1 MADPFTASIVQ
12 AGLKSAGNFLKDEL
26 IKRIFGSIFGGGGS
40 DLPPLTPEQQA
51 ALEVSNALN
60 MAQGDLYGDG
70 QNEGFLET
78 VGPTFEEAVRKVQ
91 ALDDSE
97 EKTDLLSVLANN
109 APYDFTDLTPASI
122 TGLEV
127 DDLSNPLITP
137 NPLLVDPDST
147 NNTNVIGAGTDIVT
161 GGASSTST
169 QDTRTAKQILEEYAQ
184 KDSQGNLIRDNP
196 IGDLFQDF
204 NPDGVLPGQ
213 VKFPFHE
220 ILKILKEESSKGDKN
235 AEIILDR
242 HNANVNK
249 DAIDAF
255 IDLISG
261 KGVTGNVVDDTVG
274 AGAGGAAGGNVPA
287 GNVPT
292 GNVPTGNVPA
302 GGVVGG
308 ADTTVGGAG
317 NDTLTGGAG
326 NDTLSGGGGNDTI
339 NNDNDKD
346 KDISVISGGSVL
358 DQTGTGDVKVDDQP
372 AGLLNIPTTVPQ
384 QPERKA
390 GMIMQISQSAPIVET
405 VFDDILFEP
414 RFTRLDN
421 IPDFNLPSGLLRTLV

>member
-91 ALDDSE
+91 SLDDSE

-122 TGLEV
+122 TNLEE
-127 DDLSNPLITP
+127 DDLSNPLLAP
-137 NPLLVDPDST
+137 NPLLVEQAANTGPFVTDSA
-147 NNTNVIGAGTDIVT
+147 AGTDTLVASGDSDKIADDKET
-161 GGASSTST
+161 GATSE
-169 QDTRTAKQILEEYAQ
+169 TAEQILAKY
-184 KDSQGNLIRDNP
+184 KDRADPVTDML
-196 IGDLFQDF
+196 GDYKQE
-204 NPDGVLPGQ
+204 DGSIFPVNVL
-213 VKFPFHE
+213 
-220 ILKILKEESSKGDKN
+220 L
-235 AEIILDR
+235 EIISDYAINR
-242 HNANVNK
+242 NNK
-249 DAIDAF
+249 DAQIVLGKWNDKVAARKEDILDA
-255 IDLISG
+255 DAAA
-261 KGVTGNVVDDTVG
+261 NNQAAAEAAAARNQ
-274 AGAGGAAGGNVPA
+274 AGADAAAQQTSDGNTDTGLKADNAAGGVGGAGNVPA
-287 GNVPT
+287 S
-292 GNVPTGNVPA
+292 
-302 GGVVGG
+302 G

-317 NDTLTGGAG
+317 NDTLTGGNG
-326 NDTLSGGGGNDTI
+326 DDTI
-339 NNDNDKD
+339 NNDNDTD

-358 DQTGTGDVKVDDQP
+358 DQTGTANVNVDDKP
-372 AGLLNIPTTVPQ
+372 AGLLNIPTSIPK

-414 RFTRLDN
+414 KFTRLDN

>member
-1 MADPFTASIVQ
+1 MADPVTASIAQ
-12 AGLKSAGNFLKDEL
+12 AALSGVGNFIKNDL
-26 IKRIFGSIFGGGGS
+26 IDRIFGSLFGGGGS

-70 QNEGFLET
+70 QNEGFLEI

-137 NPLLVDPDST
+137 NPLLVEQAANTGPFVTDS
-147 NNTNVIGAGTDIVT
+147 
-161 GGASSTST
+161 
-169 QDTRTAKQILEEYAQ
+169 
-184 KDSQGNLIRDNP
+184 
-196 IGDLFQDF
+196 
-204 NPDGVLPGQ
+204 
-213 VKFPFHE
+213 
-220 ILKILKEESSKGDKN
+220 
-235 AEIILDR
+235 
-242 HNANVNK
+242 
-249 DAIDAF
+249 
-255 IDLISG
+255 
-261 KGVTGNVVDDTVG
+261 
-274 AGAGGAAGGNVPA
+274 AA
-287 GNVPT
+287 
-292 GNVPTGNVPA
+292 
-302 GGVVGG
+302 G
-308 ADTTVGGAG
+308 ADTLEPTPEQIYEENKQGTIFDLIAKYKTEEGGEYPFDFVVSILKNAANQGNANAAQILNNTPIAG
-317 NDTLTGGAG
+317 PEGAFDGNGPAAGTGDPAASGAEGTGTPTGGTPQG
-326 NDTLSGGGGNDTI
+326 QTGTPQGETNTPQGSKPTPQGGTPQGGTPTSDTPAVDSPIGTPTV
-339 NNDNDKD
+339 
-346 KDISVISGGSVL
+346 STGSVL
-358 DQTGTGDVKVDDQP
+358 DQTDTVDVKVDDQP
-372 AGLLNIPTTVPQ
+372 TGLLNIPTTVPK
-384 QPERKA
+384 QPEKKA

>member
-1 MADPFTASIVQ
+1 MADPVTASIAQ
-12 AGLKSAGNFLKDEL
+12 AALSGVGNFIKNDL
-26 IKRIFGSIFGGGGS
+26 IDRIFGSIFGGGGS

-70 QNEGFLET
+70 QNEGFLEI

-137 NPLLVDPDST
+137 NPLLVEQAVNTGPFVEDDDP
-147 NNTNVIGAGTDIVT
+147 N
-161 GGASSTST
+161 
-169 QDTRTAKQILEEYAQ
+169 Q
-184 KDSQGNLIRDNP
+184 K
-196 IGDLFQDF
+196 
-204 NPDGVLPGQ
+204 
-213 VKFPFHE
+213 
-220 ILKILKEESSKGDKN
+220 
-235 AEIILDR
+235 
-242 HNANVNK
+242 
-249 DAIDAF
+249 AIDAF

-261 KGVTGNVVDDTVG
+261 KYKKDKNDITPIDVAGVGTIL
-274 AGAGGAAGGNVPA
+274 AGQGSDNQAGT
-287 GNVPT
+287 PT
-292 GNVPTGNVPA
+292 GGTPQCQIGTPQGETSTPQGSTPIPQGGTPQGGTPTS
-302 GGVVGG
+302 
-308 ADTTVGGAG
+308 DTAAVDSPIGTPTVS
-317 NDTLTGGAG
+317 T
-326 NDTLSGGGGNDTI
+326 
-339 NNDNDKD
+339 
-346 KDISVISGGSVL
+346 GSVL
-358 DQTGTGDVKVDDQP
+358 DQTDTVDVKVDDQP
-372 AGLLNIPTTVPQ
+372 TGLLNIPTTVPK
-384 QPERKA
+384 QPEKKA

>member
-1 MADPFTASIVQ
+1 MADPVTASIVQ

-60 MAQGDLYGDG
+60 MGQGDLYGDG

-122 TGLEV
+122 TNLEE
-127 DDLSNPLITP
+127 DDLSNPLLAP
-137 NPLLVDPDST
+137 NPLLVEQAANTGPFVTDPAAGADTFVAGGDSDT
-147 NNTNVIGAGTDIVT
+147 VADDKET
-161 GGASSTST
+161 GVSSE
-169 QDTRTAKQILEEYAQ
+169 TAEQILAKY
-184 KDSQGNLIRDNP
+184 KDRADPVTDML
-196 IGDLFQDF
+196 GDYKQE
-204 NPDGVLPGQ
+204 DGSIFPVNVL
-213 VKFPFHE
+213 
-220 ILKILKEESSKGDKN
+220 L
-235 AEIILDR
+235 EIISDYAI
-242 HNANVNK
+242 NKNNK
-249 DAIDAF
+249 DAQAILGTWNDKVAATKDQ
-255 IDLISG
+255 ILANEAA
-261 KGVTGNVVDDTVG
+261 GNT
-274 AGAGGAAGGNVPA
+274 AGATS
-287 GNVPT
+287 NVPT
-292 GNVPTGNVPA
+292 GNVPTGNVSA

-358 DQTGTGDVKVDDQP
+358 DQTGTGNVNVDDKP
-372 AGLLNIPTTVPQ
+372 TGLLNIPTSIPK